1 MAIIVEEKKQSS
13 LSILYIGIWAI
24 LIIFV
29 IIGFYYV
36 FFKNPE
42 IYEKLSSSSSSDQ
55 INQIVNLSSN
65 VDFNSVIQNKT
76 FQSLKSYIDIPQ
88 DIPSGKEN
96 PFQ

>member
-36 FFKNPE
+36 FFKKQE
-42 IYEKLSSSSSSDQ
+42 IY
-55 INQIVNLSSN
+55 
-65 VDFNSVIQNKT
+65 
-76 FQSLKSYIDIPQ
+76 
-88 DIPSGKEN
+88 
-96 PFQ
+96 